1 MSVKGLSSIFNL
13 KIFGILFIF
22 ALLKGGLTSPVW
34 LPIEPLMYL
43 SILTDVGFLITP
55 SFLFIVFI
63 VMYFI
68 GKKLNLKTELKSVI
82 FSLILGSLIGCYVG
96 NFILMFFFSMMFSLS
111 ELFENISNFIAFPIL
126 SMVYDFHF
134 YHLYHIPVSVIFHF
148 FTLHFI
154 FHCRLRART
163 AAMMIGNAIVASE

>member
-1 MSVKGLSSIFNL
+1 MEGYKESMSVKGLSSIFNL

-68 GKKLNLKTELKSVI
+68 GKKLNLKKELKSVI
-82 FSLILGSLIGCYVG
+82 FSLILGSLIGFYVG
-96 NFILMFFFSMMFSLS
+96 IFILMFFFSMMFSSLS
-111 ELFENISNFIAFPIL
+111 ELFENISNFIPMLIIIGICGIL
-126 SMVYDFHF
+126 PLFF
-134 YHLYHIPVSVIFHF
+134 VS
-148 FTLHFI
+148 FTAL
-154 FHCRLRART
+154 
-163 AAMMIGNAIVASE
+163 AIAYFRR

>member
-1 MSVKGLSSIFNL
+1 MEGYKESMSVKGLSSIFNL
-13 KIFGILFIF
+13 KIFGILFIL
-22 ALLKGGLTSPVW
+22 ALLKGGLTSPLW
-34 LPIEPLMYL
+34 MPLEPLKRGMYL

-96 NFILMFFFSMMFSLS
+96 NFILMFFFSTMFSLS
-111 ELFENISNFIAFPIL
+111 ELFENISNFIAMLIIIGICGILPI
-126 SMVYDFHF
+126 FF
-134 YHLYHIPVSVIFHF
+134 VS
-148 FTLHFI
+148 FTAL
-154 FHCRLRART
+154 
-163 AAMMIGNAIVASE
+163 AIAYFRR